1 MKDWIKQDGNID
13 MTKTD
18 IIKILFLALIGGN
31 IMGIVL
37 IQIFGELTLLKLI
50 QLEISLI
57 VLIGLLFIV
66 SRLWNRRLT

>member
-13 MTKTD
+13 MTKRD

-37 IQIFGELTLLKLI
+37 IQIFGELTLLKANTI
-50 QLEISLI
+50 RDISNHI
-57 VLIGLLFIV
+57 
-66 SRLWNRRLT
+66 NRVAIYRQ

>member
-1 MKDWIKQDGNID
+1 
-13 MTKTD
+13 MTKRD

-50 QLEISLI
+50 QLEVSLI
-57 VLIGLLFIV
+57 IIIGLLFIA
-66 SRLWNRRLT
+66 SRLWNKGST

>member
-13 MTKTD
+13 MTKRD

>member
-13 MTKTD
+13 MTKRD

-37 IQIFGELTLLKLI
+37 IQIFGELTLLRLI

-57 VLIGLLFIV
+57 ILIGLLFIV
-66 SRLWNRRLT
+66 SRLWNKRST

>member
-13 MTKTD
+13 MTKRD

-31 IMGIVL
+31 IIGIVL

-50 QLEISLI
+50 QLEVSLI
-57 VLIGLLFIV
+57 IIIGLLFIA
-66 SRLWNRRLT
+66 SRLWNKAST

>member
-1 MKDWIKQDGNID
+1 
-13 MTKTD
+13 MTKRD

-50 QLEISLI
+50 QLEVSLI
-57 VLIGLLFIV
+57 IIIVFLFIT
-66 SRLWNRRLT
+66 SRIWNKRLKSRDNNNNQTTQ

>member
-1 MKDWIKQDGNID
+1 MKKR
-13 MTKTD
+13 D

-37 IQIFGELTLLKLI
+37 IQIFGELNLLKLI
-50 QLEISLI
+50 QLEMSLI
-57 VLIGLLFIV
+57 IIIGLLFIV